1 MLDRVKDQERTS
13 YGELQQELKTLKTL
27 LLSSRDAAASTGP
40 PAIFAQLN
48 RKPSIPAWQLAQNS
62 TPSAPATPSAVAVT
76 TGTSTPAE
84 ASTNGVQDSSDNET
98 IGSEFK

>member
-13 YGELQQELKTLKTL
+13 YGELQQELKSLKTL

-62 TPSAPATPSAVAVT
+62 TSPTPPAVAT
-76 TGTSTPAE
+76 ATPAE
-84 ASTNGVQDSSDNET
+84 TPANEMQENET
-98 IGSEFK
+98 V